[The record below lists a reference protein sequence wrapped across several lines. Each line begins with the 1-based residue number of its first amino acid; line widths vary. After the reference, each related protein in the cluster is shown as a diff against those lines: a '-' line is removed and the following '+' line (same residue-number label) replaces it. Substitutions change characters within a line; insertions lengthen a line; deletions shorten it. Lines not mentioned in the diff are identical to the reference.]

1 MPRTTK
7 ASMPAELVDED
18 IETEEPVEEVTE
30 ELAEEE
36 ESEEPI
42 MVEDLDPKEELW
54 PGGPTAGEVA
64 EWKEEYGSV
73 YLTSVTLDD
82 HILWRPLSRPEYK
95 AHVRNMESLV
105 DSGQMSPADANLYNE
120 EAIAATCILYP
131 PYDPQNKNEL
141 AGLASLISQ
150 EVLEASGFVALEVRQ
165 L

>member
-7 ASMPAELVDED
+7 ASMPKELVDE
-18 IETEEPVEEVTE
+18 EVEEVE
-30 ELAEEE
+30 PAEAEEE
-36 ESEEPI
+36 VEEDEAEEHV
-42 MVEDLDPKEELW
+42 MVEDLDPEEELW
-54 PGGPTAGEVA
+54 HDGPKAGEVA
-64 EWKEEYGSV
+64 AWKEEYGSV

-120 EAIAATCILYP
+120 EAIAATCILFP

>member
-7 ASMPAELVDED
+7 ASMPAEP
-18 IETEEPVEEVTE
+18 TEEVEVEEVE
-30 ELAEEE
+30 EEVVEEE
-36 ESEEPI
+36 EENVEPT
-42 MVEDLDPKEELW
+42 MVEDLDPEEELW
-54 PGGPTAGEVA
+54 PEGPTAGQVA
-64 EWKEEYGSV
+64 SWKAEYGSV
-73 YLTSVTLDD
+73 YLTSITLDD

-131 PYDPQNKNEL
+131 EYDPQNRNEL

>member
-7 ASMPAELVDED
+7 ASMPDELVDEEV
-18 IETEEPVEEVTE
+18 ETEEPIKEDVEEE
-30 ELAEEE
+30 I
-36 ESEEPI
+36 EEPV
-42 MVEDLDPKEELW
+42 MVEDLDPNEELW
-54 PGGPTAGEVA
+54 PGGPTAGQVA
-64 EWKEEYGSV
+64 EWKAEYGSV

-82 HILWRPLSRPEYK
+82 HILWRPLNRPEYK
-95 AHVRNMESLV
+95 AHVRNMESMV

-131 PYDPQNKNEL
+131 SYDPQNRNEL